1 LVVRLFTARP
11 PDAYGLAPVELPV
24 GVKRHNVGSGNRLR
38 RVNSTQSGPPV
49 TPAGYTPAQVPFEQR
64 AAFGR
69 WHRWLTGD
77 FKLPRLPRSMRQA
90 CLSWKLL
97 VSVKPAGFPQTGTL
111 SVICCVPARVFGSQ
125 VQCAVAAFGTVEPS
139 AHPAG

>member
-1 LVVRLFTARP
+1 SHNRRAPTCHIGGIRPRTPTSRGAYSSGARP
-11 PDAYGLAPVELPV
+11 VPFTDRWANFVGTSGCVNLRPLPDI
-24 GVKRHNVGSGNRLR
+24 
-38 RVNSTQSGPPV
+38 
-49 TPAGYTPAQVPFEQR
+49 PAQIPFEQR

-69 WHRWLTGD
+69 
-77 FKLPRLPRSMRQA
+77 RQA

-97 VSVKPAGFPQTGTL
+97 VSVKPAGLPQTGTL

>member
-1 LVVRLFTARP
+1 MRPVMWQTARYACVTTESEATKCSCWRSRPHTAHRRLPSAFPRALPLVVRLFTARP

-24 GVKRHNVGSGNRLR
+24 GVKRHNVGSGTRLR

-69 WHRWLTGD
+69 WHRWLT
-77 FKLPRLPRSMRQA
+77 
-90 CLSWKLL
+90 
-97 VSVKPAGFPQTGTL
+97 
-111 SVICCVPARVFGSQ
+111 
-125 VQCAVAAFGTVEPS
+125 
-139 AHPAG
+139 